1 MSPEGFKTYLGS
13 VMQILATRLGHV
25 RGAQPATPVSTVEHG
40 FPVSSVEH
48 ESEILSDD
56 GLNEQPQINYVSPVV
71 NVLGRAPV
79 IPYFAQGPQIVHYQW
94 KFVSSLLKNSK
105 NEEIV
110 FPVNDDR
117 DRRWA
122 RRLEWVIEEHLD
134 RAKADMD
141 QLQTDV
147 EQLLR
152 RSKEVHFRKY
162 YERRVVELEEMLEN
176 AHRRL
181 RGQRI

>member
-1 MSPEGFKTYLGS
+1 M
-13 VMQILATRLGHV
+13 A
-25 RGAQPATPVSTVEHG
+25 
-40 FPVSSVEH
+40 
-48 ESEILSDD
+48 
-56 GLNEQPQINYVSPVV
+56 

-79 IPYFAQGPQIVHYQW
+79 NPYFAQGQQIVHYQW

-122 RRLEWVIEEHLD
+122 RRLEWAIEEHLD

-141 QLQTDV
+141 QLQTDF
-147 EQLLR
+147 EQVLPFT
-152 RSKEVHFRKY
+152 SVQGGSFSEV
-162 YERRVVELEEMLEN
+162 LS
-176 AHRRL
+176 ASCC
-181 RGQRI
+181 GA